1 MQLEHRRSRV
11 RSRLSS
17 VLLALAL
24 LALALPSAAVAAPS
38 NAAADYG
45 VNGGW
50 FYSETG
56 GGQGNGYSVV
66 NSGTDSSGHPIKFW
80 SEFQRLG
87 GVITLGYPV
96 GEPYVGSDGFT
107 YQPFQ
112 RGVLQWHPELGAALL
127 SNTFEILQNAGKDDW
142 LLSAKGIPRPIAD
155 DGSGG
160 NYQKAVT
167 TRLGWLTNA
176 AIRAKFLA
184 NPNRATIANWSQ
196 DAAIQLYGLPMSAP
210 EQHGPFISQTFQRI
224 AFQEWTDN
232 VAGMPG
238 PGTVVGVLGGDLI
251 KEAGLLPAAA
261 VQPLAPGGAPPAQP
275 VGPLPPAP
283 APAPA
288 PAATWPWYVYS
299 VANFPNCGTTY
310 MYGQAQDANGNVV
323 GGMTIKSWNDYGNV
337 NLVSTNS
344 SGNWDRVI
352 HSGPT
357 AGTWYAEL
365 VDGSG
370 NQASD
375 VATITF
381 TSNCDPNQGAAVQ
394 QVQII
399 FRPH

>member
-1 MQLEHRRSRV
+1 MRLEIGRSRIV
-11 RSRLSS
+11 SRLSS

-24 LALALPSAAVAAPS
+24 LGLALPSVALAAPS
-38 NAAADYG
+38 SAADYAITS
-45 VNGGW
+45 GW
-50 FYSETG
+50 FYSQTG

-80 SEFQRLG
+80 AEFQRLG
-87 GVITLGYPV
+87 GVTTLGYPV

-112 RGVLQWHPELGAALL
+112 RGVLQWRPELAAALL

-160 NYQKAVT
+160 NYQKAVA
-167 TRLGWLTNA
+167 TRLGWLTNS

-184 NPNRATIANWSQ
+184 NPSPATIRNWSQ

-224 AFQEWTDN
+224 AFQEWTDK

-238 PGTVVGVLGGDLI
+238 PGTVVGVLGGDLM

-283 APAPA
+283 APA
-288 PAATWPWYVYS
+288 ATWPWYIYS
-299 VANFPNCGTTY
+299 VTSFPNCGTTY
-310 MYGQAQDANGNVV
+310 LYGQAQDANGNAVS
-323 GGMTIKSWNDYGNV
+323 GMTIKSWNDYGNV
-337 NLVSTNS
+337 NFVSTNS

-357 AGTWYAEL
+357 AGTWFAEL
-365 VDGSG
+365 VDGAQ

-375 VATITF
+375 VATINF
-381 TSNCDPNQGAAVQ
+381 TSNCDPNSGSAVQ